1 MDESDR
7 EGSYCLDSR
16 FDHGWLLYLYRFIN
30 PGTCEVKGEQKMW
43 VVHKRLAELWYKQL
57 KEGALS
63 KEEASEFKLC
73 LDANMRKVQKL
84 AELENLSL
92 IASMTNDTE
101 WQHEICRKID
111 EFYESMGITVK

>member
-1 MDESDR
+1 
-7 EGSYCLDSR
+7 
-16 FDHGWLLYLYRFIN
+16 
-30 PGTCEVKGEQKMW
+30 MW
-43 VVHKRLAELWYKQL
+43 VVHKRLAELWFKQL

-63 KEEASEFKLC
+63 NEEASEFKLC